1 MGSLRIGYVPHPDS
15 SPESE
20 AEVLA
25 NVYAFILEAYESRK
39 AAEASSGEDD
49 AKGGD
54 NEHGLK
60 DASY

>member
-1 MGSLRIGYVPHPDS
+1 MDSPHIAYVSHPDS

-25 NVYAFILEAYESRK
+25 NVYAFILEAYENRK
-39 AAEASSGEDD
+39 AAEASSGEDN
-49 AKGGD
+49 AEGGG